1 MFVVFI
7 SQEPLE
13 FGSYF
18 GLCKILL
25 YQSFA
30 VLLKINR
37 LQQKLAFFSEK
48 KKFVRE
54 QGVNK
59 YNCQKQFSFRLKSCC
74 GVVLSLLALC
84 WFHKTLV

>member
-7 SQEPLE
+7 SQELLE

-48 KKFVRE
+48 KKSLSENR
-54 QGVNK
+54 G
-59 YNCQKQFSFRLKSCC
+59 STSITAKSSSHCI
-74 GVVLSLLALC
+74 
-84 WFHKTLV
+84 

>member
-25 YQSFA
+25 CQSFA

-54 QGVNK
+54 QRVNK
-59 YNCQKQFSFRLKSCC
+59 YNCQKQFSLHLKSCC
-74 GVVLSLLALC
+74 GVVLRLIVSPVLIS
-84 WFHKTLV
+84 

>member
-7 SQEPLE
+7 SQELLE

-25 YQSFA
+25 CQSFA

-48 KKFVRE
+48 KKV
-54 QGVNK
+54 
-59 YNCQKQFSFRLKSCC
+59 C
-74 GVVLSLLALC
+74 
-84 WFHKTLV
+84 

>member
-18 GLCKILL
+18 ELCKILL

-37 LQQKLAFFSEK
+37 LQQKLAFFSGK
-48 KKFVRE
+48 KKVCQRT
-54 QGVNK
+54 GVNK
-59 YNCQKQFSFRLKSCC
+59 YNCQKQFSFHLKSCC
-74 GVVLSLLALC
+74 GIVLSLIVSPVLIS
-84 WFHKTLV
+84 